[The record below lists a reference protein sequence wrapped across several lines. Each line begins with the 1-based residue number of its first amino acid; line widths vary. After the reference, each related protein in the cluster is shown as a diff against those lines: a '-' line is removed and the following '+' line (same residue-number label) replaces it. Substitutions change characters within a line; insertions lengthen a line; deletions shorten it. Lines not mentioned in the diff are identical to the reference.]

1 MVIRITVQQYFGC
14 ETDPKNKGGV
24 FRLHKI
30 VGNLKRNLQIYQFKL
45 REDAVAGRMI
55 AAKIISNP
63 FINNIIRIFVNGC
76 KMLRSKIERCIN
88 PRFQLETPAVVQKI
102 GEHHIQSNL
111 IGLAVIT
118 FQVIA
123 NFKINRRY
131 CKRRANMKLRF
142 GHLAFIND
150 AIARVANTVVVVFGQ
165 ADERPVRKLQPVN
178 FFSGLRTVVH
188 HHMQQSFVS
197 AWSCV

>member
-30 VGNLKRNLQIYQFKL
+30 VSYLKRNLQIYQFKL

-76 KMLRSKIERCIN
+76 KMLRSKIKLCIN
-88 PRFQLETPAVVQKI
+88 PRFQLETPAVMQKI

-118 FQVIA
+118 FQLIT
-123 NFKINRRY
+123 NFIINSR
-131 CKRRANMKLRF
+131 
-142 GHLAFIND
+142 
-150 AIARVANTVVVVFGQ
+150 
-165 ADERPVRKLQPVN
+165 
-178 FFSGLRTVVH
+178 
-188 HHMQQSFVS
+188 
-197 AWSCV
+197 